1 MADRRCL
8 CCGLGFRPRS
18 QTPGQRYCGEEVCQR
33 ERRRRWRRAKLRSD
47 VDYRDN
53 QRRAQQ
59 AWAAKHS
66 DYWGGWRD
74 RHPEYC
80 EQNRRQQRQRNQRR
94 RAAAVIAKSD
104 ASTPDMRVPSGTY
117 RLVPAAGG
125 GIAKSD
131 AWTVEIAVI
140 TAPYADAGGTGEGI
154 AKRVR
159 DGLRPG

>member
-8 CCGLGFRPRS
+8 CCGLRFRPRR
-18 QTPGQRYCGEEVCQR
+18 QTPGQLYCGQEACQR
-33 ERRRRWRRAKLRSD
+33 ERRRRWRRVKRQSD
-47 VDYRDN
+47 ADYRDN

-59 AWAAKHS
+59 AWMAKHS
-66 DYWGGWRD
+66 EYWGGWRD

-80 EQNRRQQRQRNQRR
+80 ERNRRQQRLRNQRR

-104 ASTPDMRVPSGTY
+104 ASTADLRVPSGTY

-140 TAPYADAGGTGEGI
+140 TAPSAEAEVTRGGLHREYVMG
-154 AKRVR
+154 
-159 DGLRPG
+159 